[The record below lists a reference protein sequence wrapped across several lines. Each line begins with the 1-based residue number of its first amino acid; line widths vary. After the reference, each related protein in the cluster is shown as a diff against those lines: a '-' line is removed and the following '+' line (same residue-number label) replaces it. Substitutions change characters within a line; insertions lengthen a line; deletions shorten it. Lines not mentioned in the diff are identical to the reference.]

1 MTLEIRLRDE
11 ATDDLAEASSW
22 YEQQIPGLGDEFL
35 TSVLAFLETIP
46 DNPSRYPI
54 VHKDVRRALMPR
66 FPFGIFYG
74 VEDKFILIY
83 AVMHGSRNPSRW
95 QERT

>member
-35 TSVLAFLETIP
+35 TSTLVDIP
-46 DNPSRYPI
+46 
-54 VHKDVRRALMPR
+54 
-66 FPFGIFYG
+66 
-74 VEDKFILIY
+74 
-83 AVMHGSRNPSRW
+83 
-95 QERT
+95 